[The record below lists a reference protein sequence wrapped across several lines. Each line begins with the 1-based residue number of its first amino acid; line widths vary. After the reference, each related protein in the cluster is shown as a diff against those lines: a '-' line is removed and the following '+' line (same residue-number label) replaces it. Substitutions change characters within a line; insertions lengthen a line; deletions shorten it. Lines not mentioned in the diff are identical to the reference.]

1 MDTRIVHEHFVH
13 NTFEEMSLVEIRS
26 ERESYRAYIAY
37 YKKAYSY
44 EDIPLST
51 IIRQAGY
58 YHAHSPQ
65 TFAMR
70 KTIQKAGRFDFE
82 PFKTRKVGLDGIEK
96 FVKILGFS
104 SNGRIARVLVI
115 AAGEPVVMYLKKD
128 HFNYHKSMPL
138 NTYF

>member
-1 MDTRIVHEHFVH
+1 MDTRIVHEHFAH
-13 NTFEEMSLVEIRS
+13 NTFEEMTPDQIRN

-37 YKKAYSY
+37 YKKGGRY

-51 IIRQAGY
+51 IIREAGY

-70 KTIQKAGRFDFE
+70 KTIQRAGRFDFE
-82 PFKTRKVGLDGIEK
+82 PFKTCKAGLVIEK

-115 AAGEPVVMYLKKD
+115 VAGEPVVMYLKKD
-128 HFNYHKSMPL
+128 HFYYHKSVPL
-138 NTYF
+138 NAYF